1 MKKKLV
7 FLLLKLNFS
16 PSKLNAP
23 QAFGLNCP
31 AEKCTKKSLIYCA
44 KSLMKPK
51 KNWDSI
57 MVSLCLVQGHCQ
69 GQLFCG
75 EKAKRKNVC

>member
-1 MKKKLV
+1 MKKLV

-31 AEKCTKKSLIYCA
+31 AEKCTKKNLDSMNWIVTFSMPRGLTIDCNMSFNWRVFDLI
-44 KSLMKPK
+44 
-51 KNWDSI
+51 
-57 MVSLCLVQGHCQ
+57 LVEMGIGKQ
-69 GQLFCG
+69 
-75 EKAKRKNVC
+75 NDMS